1 MKFNGEEILT
11 TINHHLGMI
20 SMAIWGFW
28 NPHRLTVV
36 ILDHLHGDFSIGHI
50 PVEMVMLTIVYW
62 WWISHYIY
70 VYYMVIIDNHKPIVY
85 TYIYICVCDNPTQ
98 GT

>member
-1 MKFNGEEILT
+1 
-11 TINHHLGMI
+11 MI

-85 TYIYICVCDNPTQ
+85 TYIYIYVCDNPTQ